1 MTGMKGHVTATSGS
15 EDWRSKGIC
24 AQVGGD
30 TWFPE
35 RGGSTKEAKSVCHG
49 CPVKDECLEWAL
61 TNDERFG
68 VWGGVSERERRALR
82 SQPA

>member
-1 MTGMKGHVTATSGS
+1 MTSIEGRVPGAANG
-15 EDWRSKGIC
+15 EDWRSRGIC

-35 RGGSTKEAKSVCHG
+35 RGGSTKEAKRVCHG
-49 CPVKDECLEWAL
+49 CSVKDECLEWAL

-68 VWGGVSERERRALR
+68 VWGGVSERERRALKHQ
-82 SQPA
+82 SA